1 MLHEVKS
8 GYTNFIEKDILFAKI
23 TPCMENGK
31 AAIVEHLVNGLGYGS
46 TEFHILRISKCVIN
60 KFIYYLVRAEWFREE
75 AKGHMSGS
83 VGQQRVAKHYL
94 ENYYLALPPLPEQQ
108 RIVDLIELLFE
119 KLDQAKELIHNTL
132 DSFENRKSAI
142 LHKAFTGELTAKW
155 REENSNYELSEQ
167 YLNLIKKK
175 KLEINKKD
183 SFQFWSNNDLPFGW
197 SETKIDKFIYIA
209 GRIGWKGLKAE
220 EYTESGPILLSVY
233 NLNYGD
239 YVNFGKVYHI
249 SPQRYEESPEIML
262 KEKDIL
268 LTKDGAGIGK
278 LGYVNEIPAEATI
291 NSSLLLIRANNSV
304 ESKYL
309 FYFLKGPKMQEIV
322 KSRITGSTTPHL
334 FQRDIKEF
342 IIPIPPI
349 EEQKEIVRI
358 LDGILENEKMAKEI
372 SDVTEK
378 IDLMKKSILARAF
391 RGELSTNNPDE
402 ESALELLK
410 EVLRERVEG

>member
-1 MLHEVKS
+1 MK
-8 GYTNFIEKDILFAKI
+8 T
-23 TPCMENGK
+23 
-31 AAIVEHLVNGLGYGS
+31 
-46 TEFHILRISKCVIN
+46 
-60 KFIYYLVRAEWFREE
+60 
-75 AKGHMSGS
+75 
-83 VGQQRVAKHYL
+83 
-94 ENYYLALPPLPEQQ
+94 
-108 RIVDLIELLFE
+108 
-119 KLDQAKELIHNTL
+119 
-132 DSFENRKSAI
+132 
-142 LHKAFTGELTAKW
+142 
-155 REENSNYELSEQ
+155 
-167 YLNLIKKK
+167 
-175 KLEINKKD
+175 
-183 SFQFWSNNDLPFGW
+183 
-197 SETKIDKFIYIA
+197 
-209 GRIGWKGLKAE
+209 
-220 EYTESGPILLSVY
+220 
-233 NLNYGD
+233 
-239 YVNFGKVYHI
+239 
-249 SPQRYEESPEIML
+249 SPEIML